1 MISITYKINA
11 QINPHKVGLC
21 YKMSII
27 GIKRPMCFGYVDEL
41 TRRLA
46 INQTV
51 RLSTEGYA
59 LAVPGL
65 YGGA

>member
-1 MISITYKINA
+1 MQRLILTNA
-11 QINPHKVGLC
+11 GC
-21 YKMSII
+21 A
-27 GIKRPMCFGYVDEL
+27 IKSSSSELSPMCFGYVDEL

-51 RLSTEGYA
+51 RLSAKGYA

-65 YGGA
+65 YGGV